1 MSDNDVPPGTIEDAY
16 QEALARFAYLP
27 EVTGI
32 DIGPKYKDGVNT
44 GTPSIRIHV
53 MKKRDKSKLGPD
65 DRLPST
71 IGGFP
76 DDVLERNYVP
86 RVEGTTASDHSRR
99 VDTVMPGISISH
111 ELCPIG
117 TLGLIVRDNAT
128 GKPALLTNWHI
139 LADSRHARRG
149 DPILQPAAM
158 DGGARST
165 DTIATLAR
173 TFLDHDGDAGIAIL
187 NNSRPI
193 DTRIRDLGRTPKTV
207 ADPKLNDIVVK
218 SSRSTRVTRGR
229 VEGMGTYFPFYTTR
243 DRVRIE
249 GFKIVPLREGNP
261 DNEEL
266 SAGGDSGA
274 VWLLDG
280 TDTLVGLH
288 FAGETDPDPTREE
301 ALACFATRVLKR
313 LKISLPAG

>member
-1 MSDNDVPPGTIEDAY
+1 MAEHDVPSGTIEDAY
-16 QEALARFAYLP
+16 QEALARFSYLP

-32 DIGPKYKDGVNT
+32 DIGPKYTDGVNT
-44 GTPSIRIHV
+44 GKPSIRIHV
-53 MKKRDKSKLGPD
+53 RRKHASKSLNAD

-71 IGGFP
+71 IGGYP
-76 DDVLERNYVP
+76 VDVLERNYVP
-86 RVEGTTASDHSRR
+86 TVEGTTMPGTNRR
-99 VDTVMPGISISH
+99 VDTVMPGVSVSH
-111 ELCPIG
+111 ELCPTG
-117 TLGLIVRDNAT
+117 TLGLIVRDNAS

-139 LADSRHARRG
+139 LADSRHARAG
-149 DPILQPAAM
+149 DPILQPSAT
-158 DGGARST
+158 DGGSRST
-165 DTIATLAR
+165 DTIATLTR

-193 DTRIRDLGRTPKTV
+193 DTRIRDLGKTPKSV

-218 SSRSTRVTRGR
+218 SGRSTRVTRGR

-249 GFKIVPLREGNP
+249 GFKIVPLRDGNP
-261 DNEEL
+261 DDEEL
-266 SAGGDSGA
+266 SSGGDSGS

-288 FAGETDPDPTREE
+288 FAGETDPDPKKEE

-313 LKISLPAG
+313 LKISLPS